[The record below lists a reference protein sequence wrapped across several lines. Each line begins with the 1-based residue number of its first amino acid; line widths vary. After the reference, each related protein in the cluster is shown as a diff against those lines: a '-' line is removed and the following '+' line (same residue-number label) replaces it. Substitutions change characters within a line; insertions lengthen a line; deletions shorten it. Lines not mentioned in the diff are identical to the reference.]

1 MDAATPGDY
10 RVWGVR
16 CGDGEVLW
24 VDDEAA
30 AHRLLVSLVGAQH
43 IVRRGEVVHPS
54 HQDEPPTN

>member
-1 MDAATPGDY
+1 MDAATPGEH

-30 AHRLLVSLVGAQH
+30 AHRLLVSLVGAEH
-43 IVRRGEVVHPS
+43 IVRRGEAGDPIR
-54 HQDEPPTN
+54 QNEPPTG